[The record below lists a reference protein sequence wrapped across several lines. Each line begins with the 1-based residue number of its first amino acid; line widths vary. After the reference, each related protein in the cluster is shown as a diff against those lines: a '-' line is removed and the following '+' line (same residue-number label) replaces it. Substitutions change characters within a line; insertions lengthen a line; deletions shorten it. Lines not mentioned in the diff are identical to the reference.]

1 VAGRSE
7 PGDIPDVQ
15 TPEPIVLSWSGGKD
29 SALALAALHEQPA
42 YDVVALLTTVTS
54 GYDRISV
61 HGVRR
66 SLLAAQQRSIGL
78 PVHEIVIEPQSSND
92 AYDAAVEHALADV
105 RRRYPGVQRIAYGD
119 LFLEDVR
126 RYREERLT
134 PLGFEGLF
142 PLWGRPTN
150 ALAREFIERGFEAR
164 LVCVDTTQLDAGFSG
179 RAFDAALLRDL
190 PAAVDPC
197 GERGEFH
204 TFVSAGPSFA
214 ASVAYDVGDVV
225 LRDGRFAYCDLVDR

>member
-1 VAGRSE
+1 VAGSPE
-7 PGDIPDVQ
+7 PGDIPGVQ

-29 SALALAALHEQPA
+29 SALALAALHEQPG

-92 AYDAAVEHALADV
+92 AYDAAVERALADV
-105 RRRYPGVQRIAYGD
+105 RRRYPGVERIAYGD

-126 RYREERLT
+126 RYREERLK

-142 PLWGRPTN
+142 PLWGRPTDV
-150 ALAREFIERGFEAR
+150 LAREFIERGFEAR
-164 LVCVDTTQLDAGFSG
+164 LVCVDTTQLDAGFAG

-204 TFVSAGPSFA
+204 TFVSAGPSIA
-214 ASVAYDVGDVV
+214 ASVAYDVGEVV
-225 LRDGRFAYCDLVDR
+225 LRDGRFAYCDLLDR